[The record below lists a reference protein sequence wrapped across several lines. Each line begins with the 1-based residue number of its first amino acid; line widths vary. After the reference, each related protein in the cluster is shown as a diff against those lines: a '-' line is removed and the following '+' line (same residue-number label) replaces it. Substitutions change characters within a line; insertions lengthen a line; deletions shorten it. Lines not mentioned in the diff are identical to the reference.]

1 MNYQYFKA
9 NIKALEALILTAP
22 HLLSLILLMSKV
34 YIKEKYPLYNT
45 LYELSKVDGIPEGA
59 KVLKKRNTNLGSI

>member
-1 MNYQYFKA
+1 MNYQDFKT

-22 HLLSLILLMSKV
+22 HLLSLINKMSKV

-45 LYELSKVDGIPEGA
+45 LYELSKV
-59 KVLKKRNTNLGSI
+59 NL